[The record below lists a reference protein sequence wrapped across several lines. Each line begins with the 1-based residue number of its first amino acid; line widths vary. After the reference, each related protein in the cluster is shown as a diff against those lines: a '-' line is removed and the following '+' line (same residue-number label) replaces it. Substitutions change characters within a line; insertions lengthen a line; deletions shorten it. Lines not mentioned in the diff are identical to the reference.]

1 MFDYFIKEKTQKA
14 WISNAVL
21 DGILIKNDNNEYNS
35 NYDVDIIGAIPGVT
49 GYHVN
54 IIAREQLDL
63 KYLTSIP
70 APNTPSRVWL

>member
-35 NYDVDIIGAIPGVT
+35 NYDVDIIGVIPGIT

-54 IIAREQLDL
+54 IRSREPLEL
-63 KYLTSIP
+63 KYLTTIS
-70 APNTPSRVWL
+70 APSTPFRTWL

>member
-21 DGILIKNDNNEYNS
+21 DGILIKNDNNEYYS
-35 NYDVDIIGAIPGVT
+35 KHDIDIIGAIPGVT

-54 IIAREQLDL
+54 IRAREQLDL